1 MIGKKISP
9 VSIACDSSGIKN
21 SFVFYQNNFQ
31 KQALGLESNDPC
43 LSAPLEF
50 FGKSP

>member
-1 MIGKKISP
+1 MVNEKVSTFERVSEAIYWWTKMIGKKISP

-31 KQALGLESNDPC
+31 NKL
-43 LSAPLEF
+43 
-50 FGKSP
+50 